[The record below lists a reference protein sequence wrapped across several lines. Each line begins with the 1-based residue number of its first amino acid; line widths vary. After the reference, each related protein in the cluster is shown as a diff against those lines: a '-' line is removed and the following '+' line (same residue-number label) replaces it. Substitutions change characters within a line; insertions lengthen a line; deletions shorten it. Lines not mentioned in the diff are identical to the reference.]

1 MPLPP
6 SAAAWS
12 STRAPPSIA
21 RDSRGKAVFQ
31 KLAEEEKEHLG
42 TLEARYRE
50 LLAQDPQLESRPTFL
65 FFKGAANGLF
75 AAGAEELKKGVND
88 RQALM
93 IGIRCERGSHRFFKR
108 YGERFEDSEGKQM
121 FLEFADEERNHL
133 ELLIREYRGLMERQR
148 RRGRGRARK
157 PRHTPRGNGVIDLH
171 LHTRASDG
179 ALEPAELVRRLWRA
193 GIRTFSVTDH
203 DTVAGI
209 AAAAA
214 AAAQY
219 GMDCVPGIEI
229 TAIDDGR
236 DVHVLGYFIDPGSS
250 RLADFLASGR
260 AERISRARELAARL
274 EALGMPIDVNRI
286 ISDTPEGRAVGRPLV
301 AQALVRAG
309 FVQSIAEAFD
319 RWIGE
324 GRPAFVARTG
334 PAPERVIERIHE
346 AGGLASVAHPGPL
359 GRDDSRRT
367 GGRERPGRAG
377 GVSRRS

>member
-1 MPLPP
+1 M
-6 SAAAWS
+6 
-12 STRAPPSIA
+12 
-21 RDSRGKAVFQ
+21 
-31 KLAEEEKEHLG
+31 
-42 TLEARYRE
+42 
-50 LLAQDPQLESRPTFL
+50 
-65 FFKGAANGLF
+65 
-75 AAGAEELKKGVND
+75 
-88 RQALM
+88 
-93 IGIRCERGSHRFFKR
+93 
-108 YGERFEDSEGKQM
+108 
-121 FLEFADEERNHL
+121 
-133 ELLIREYRGLMERQR
+133 
-148 RRGRGRARK
+148 
-157 PRHTPRGNGVIDLH
+157 IDLH

-179 ALEPAELVRRLWRA
+179 ALEPAELVGRLWRA

-203 DTVAGI
+203 DTVAGL

-236 DVHVLGYFIDPGSS
+236 DVHVLGYFIDPGSPA
-250 RLADFLASGR
+250 LADFLASGR
-260 AERISRARELAARL
+260 AERVSRARELAARL
-274 EALGMPIDVNRI
+274 EALGMPIDVDRI

-346 AGGLASVAHPGPL
+346 AGGLASVAHPGTLRRDDLVERLAPRGLDALEVYHSDHDEPSTARYRELASRLGLLVTGGSDYHREEDDEAAL
-359 GRDDSRRT
+359 GRVTLPTDAFKLLVDRAESRSKRK
-367 GGRERPGRAG
+367 A
-377 GVSRRS
+377 